1 MDISVKSNQPIKA
14 TVGLHPKKFMML
26 LGMVSMCMLFAALT
40 SALIVKKADTVS
52 WKNFVLPSSFLYS
65 TIIILISSV
74 FLQISYSLYK
84 KSKESYRLAMLA
96 TLASAIVF
104 CLLQYQGWMQLTKIG
119 APLSGNVSGS
129 FVYLVT
135 GFHVAHLLGGMV
147 ALLITTLMHF
157 LRSKPKNEVEM
168 NVALEST
175 VNYEVLL
182 IFWHFLGALWV
193 YLYLFLFI
201 IYN

>member
-14 TVGLHPKKFMML
+14 TVGMHPKKFMML

-65 TIIILISSV
+65 TIVILISSV

-147 ALLITTLMHF
+147 ALLITMLMHF

-168 NVALEST
+168 NVVLEST

>member
-1 MDISVKSNQPIKA
+1 MAVTLEQRQQTTDTI
-14 TVGLHPKKFMML
+14 GMHPKKFMML

-40 SALIVKKADTVS
+40 SALIVKKADTTS

-65 TIIILISSV
+65 TAVVVLSSI
-74 FLQISYSLYK
+74 FLQISYVLYK
-84 KSKESYRLAMLA
+84 KNNKSYKLMMLV
-96 TLASAIVF
+96 TLLTAAVF
-104 CLLQYQGWMQLTKIG
+104 CFLQYSGWMQLTKIG

-147 ALLITTLMHF
+147 VLLITTLVHI
-157 LRSKPKNEVEM
+157 LRPKPINKKGELL
-168 NVALEST
+168 ALESKI
-175 VNYEVLL
+175 NFEVLL
-182 IFWHFLGALWV
+182 IFWHFLGALWI
-193 YLYLFLFI
+193 YLYVFLFI

>member
-14 TVGLHPKKFMML
+14 TVGMHPKKFMML

-40 SALIVKKADTVS
+40 SALIVKKADTVL

-65 TIIILISSV
+65 TIVILISSV

-168 NVALEST
+168 NVALEYT

>member
-1 MDISVKSNQPIKA
+1 
-14 TVGLHPKKFMML
+14 
-26 LGMVSMCMLFAALT
+26 
-40 SALIVKKADTVS
+40 
-52 WKNFVLPSSFLYS
+52 
-65 TIIILISSV
+65 
-74 FLQISYSLYK
+74 
-84 KSKESYRLAMLA
+84 MLA
-96 TLASAIVF
+96 TLASAVVF